1 MESTIIAFDSVQYGY
16 PESPRPVFDNLSITL
31 PDGVTSLIGQNGT
44 GKSTFLL
51 LAAGRIL
58 PTQGTVYLCGED
70 TKAIPDEDSRNRLAS
85 FVYQN
90 MEFETEEPLGDLL
103 RFVYENGFH
112 ANRDE
117 GLIRELIE
125 VFELS
130 TVLTKKTQGMSKG
143 ELQRAIMAFSILY
156 GSKTIM
162 MDEPI
167 FALEPR
173 QKEKSL
179 DFLKSYAQSTHTPV
193 FYSIH
198 EFELSR
204 KYSDNVLFFYK
215 NVTLK
220 FGKTEDIFTRENLE
234 EVYEVPY
241 GLLHSNE
248 SQEREKL
255 MMFSKFIQERNNE
268 EEKKEP

>member
-58 PTQGTVYLCGED
+58 PTQGTVYLCGEY

-162 MDEPI
+162 MD
-167 FALEPR
+167 
-173 QKEKSL
+173 
-179 DFLKSYAQSTHTPV
+179 
-193 FYSIH
+193 
-198 EFELSR
+198 
-204 KYSDNVLFFYK
+204 
-215 NVTLK
+215 
-220 FGKTEDIFTRENLE
+220 
-234 EVYEVPY
+234 
-241 GLLHSNE
+241 
-248 SQEREKL
+248 
-255 MMFSKFIQERNNE
+255 
-268 EEKKEP
+268 